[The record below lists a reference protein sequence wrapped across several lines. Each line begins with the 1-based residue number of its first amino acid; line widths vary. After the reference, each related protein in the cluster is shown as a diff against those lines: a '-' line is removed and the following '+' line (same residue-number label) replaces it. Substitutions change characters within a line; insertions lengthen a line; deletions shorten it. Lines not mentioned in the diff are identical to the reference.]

1 MTNVR
6 VRNYPRDELFTFQ
19 KVSLGCKNPKEI
31 FLPPATAENDFGKLI
46 SVYDNLIRAI
56 SGVPVKL
63 NGFQELNQ

>member
-1 MTNVR
+1 MNCLHFKKYLWGAKT
-6 VRNYPRDELFTFQ
+6 Q
-19 KVSLGCKNPKEI
+19 KKF